1 MEWVGK
7 MNSIK
12 NAVEEIILKELIYV
26 QEKMKMEDMKL
37 YDIDSGELC
46 ELIDS
51 KRIELRNKNENYKKL
66 RNQVCEIKEKY
77 PNILALIEDNEVEN
91 LNKEECK
98 NLQKLL
104 SLYSRM
110 MDYEDREIFF
120 LGARENYFYFKNL
133 GILKQFLEDFL
144 LKLSSFFVHF
154 FSKKQIIRGKFHTL
168 KYQKQATHLY
178 SRINTQLKFP

>member
-1 MEWVGK
+1 ME
-7 MNSIK
+7 
-12 NAVEEIILKELIYV
+12 EL
-26 QEKMKMEDMKL
+26 KL
-37 YDIDSGELC
+37 YYIDSGELN

-51 KRIELRNKNENYKKL
+51 KRIELRNKNEDYKKL

-77 PNILALIEDNEVEN
+77 PNILSLLEDDEVEN

-133 GILKQFLEDFL
+133 EILK
-144 LKLSSFFVHF
+144 
-154 FSKKQIIRGKFHTL
+154 
-168 KYQKQATHLY
+168 
-178 SRINTQLKFP
+178 

>member
-1 MEWVGK
+1 
-7 MNSIK
+7 
-12 NAVEEIILKELIYV
+12 
-26 QEKMKMEDMKL
+26 MEDLKL
-37 YDIDSGELC
+37 YDIDSGELN

-51 KRIELRNKNENYKKL
+51 RRIELRNKSEDYKKL

-77 PNILALIEDNEVEN
+77 PNILSLLEDNEVEN

-133 GILKQFLEDFL
+133 EILK
-144 LKLSSFFVHF
+144 
-154 FSKKQIIRGKFHTL
+154 
-168 KYQKQATHLY
+168 
-178 SRINTQLKFP
+178 

>member
-1 MEWVGK
+1 ME
-7 MNSIK
+7 
-12 NAVEEIILKELIYV
+12 EL
-26 QEKMKMEDMKL
+26 KL
-37 YDIDSGELC
+37 YDIDSGELN

-51 KRIELRNKNENYKKL
+51 KRIELRNKNEDYKKL

-77 PNILALIEDNEVEN
+77 PNILSLLEDNEVEN

-98 NLQKLL
+98 NLQNLL

-133 GILKQFLEDFL
+133 EILK
-144 LKLSSFFVHF
+144 
-154 FSKKQIIRGKFHTL
+154 
-168 KYQKQATHLY
+168 
-178 SRINTQLKFP
+178 

>member
-1 MEWVGK
+1 ME
-7 MNSIK
+7 
-12 NAVEEIILKELIYV
+12 EL
-26 QEKMKMEDMKL
+26 KL
-37 YDIDSGELC
+37 YDIDSGELN

-51 KRIELRNKNENYKKL
+51 KRIELINKNEDYKKL

-77 PNILALIEDNEVEN
+77 PNILSLLEDNEVEN

-133 GILKQFLEDFL
+133 EILK
-144 LKLSSFFVHF
+144 
-154 FSKKQIIRGKFHTL
+154 
-168 KYQKQATHLY
+168 
-178 SRINTQLKFP
+178 

>member
-1 MEWVGK
+1 ME
-7 MNSIK
+7 
-12 NAVEEIILKELIYV
+12 EL
-26 QEKMKMEDMKL
+26 KL
-37 YDIDSGELC
+37 YDIDSGELN

-51 KRIELRNKNENYKKL
+51 KRIELRN
-66 RNQVCEIKEKY
+66 QVCDIKEKY
-77 PNILALIEDNEVEN
+77 PNILSLLEDNEVEN

-133 GILKQFLEDFL
+133 EILK
-144 LKLSSFFVHF
+144 
-154 FSKKQIIRGKFHTL
+154 
-168 KYQKQATHLY
+168 
-178 SRINTQLKFP
+178 

>member
-1 MEWVGK
+1 M
-7 MNSIK
+7 
-12 NAVEEIILKELIYV
+12 EEI
-26 QEKMKMEDMKL
+26 KL
-37 YDIDSGELC
+37 YDIDSGELY

-51 KRIELRNKNENYKKL
+51 KRIELREKNEDYKKL

-77 PNILALIEDNEVEN
+77 PNILSLLEDNEVEN

-133 GILKQFLEDFL
+133 EILK
-144 LKLSSFFVHF
+144 
-154 FSKKQIIRGKFHTL
+154 
-168 KYQKQATHLY
+168 
-178 SRINTQLKFP
+178 

>member
-1 MEWVGK
+1 ME
-7 MNSIK
+7 
-12 NAVEEIILKELIYV
+12 EL
-26 QEKMKMEDMKL
+26 KL
-37 YDIDSGELC
+37 YDIDSGELN

-51 KRIELRNKNENYKKL
+51 KRIELRNKNEDYEKL

-77 PNILALIEDNEVEN
+77 PNILSLLEDNEVEN

-133 GILKQFLEDFL
+133 EILK
-144 LKLSSFFVHF
+144 
-154 FSKKQIIRGKFHTL
+154 
-168 KYQKQATHLY
+168 
-178 SRINTQLKFP
+178 

>member
-1 MEWVGK
+1 ME
-7 MNSIK
+7 
-12 NAVEEIILKELIYV
+12 EL
-26 QEKMKMEDMKL
+26 KL
-37 YDIDSGELC
+37 YDIDSGELN

-51 KRIELRNKNENYKKL
+51 KRIELRNKNEDYKKL
-66 RNQVCEIKEKY
+66 KNQVCEIKEKY
-77 PNILALIEDNEVEN
+77 PNILSLLEDNEVEN

-133 GILKQFLEDFL
+133 EILK
-144 LKLSSFFVHF
+144 
-154 FSKKQIIRGKFHTL
+154 
-168 KYQKQATHLY
+168 
-178 SRINTQLKFP
+178 

>member
-1 MEWVGK
+1 ME
-7 MNSIK
+7 
-12 NAVEEIILKELIYV
+12 EL
-26 QEKMKMEDMKL
+26 KL
-37 YDIDSGELC
+37 YDIDSGELN

-51 KRIELRNKNENYKKL
+51 KRIELREKNEDYKKL
-66 RNQVCEIKEKY
+66 RNQVCEIKETY
-77 PNILALIEDNEVEN
+77 PNILSLLEDNEVEN

-133 GILKQFLEDFL
+133 EILK
-144 LKLSSFFVHF
+144 
-154 FSKKQIIRGKFHTL
+154 
-168 KYQKQATHLY
+168 
-178 SRINTQLKFP
+178 